1 MNKFQSLLEGGDLRS
16 IGKANEI
23 VDMIHNQADFDEL
36 FENLMATDRKIVRRA
51 ADAMEKITLR
61 TPEYLLPHK
70 KTLLQLCQTAKDIEL
85 KWHLALLIPRLSL
98 TSKELHTIWNLL
110 SQWASDATES
120 KIVRVNAI
128 QSLFYLL
135 PQIPAR
141 TPQFHALLTELE
153 KEKIPSSL
161 ARIRKL
167 RKAK

>member
-1 MNKFQSLLEGGDLRS
+1 
-16 IGKANEI
+16 
-23 VDMIHNQADFDEL
+23 
-36 FENLMATDRKIVRRA
+36 
-51 ADAMEKITLR
+51 
-61 TPEYLLPHK
+61 
-70 KTLLQLCQTAKDIEL
+70 
-85 KWHLALLIPRLSL
+85 
-98 TSKELHTIWNLL
+98 LHTIWNLL

-153 KEKIPSSL
+153 KEKIPSLL